1 MTGGVVFVTMA
12 QVHQI
17 LQEPSLVED
26 CMAGA
31 ALITV
36 SEWMVGRVVNAHYHL
51 HVWDYSQERF
61 NVQGQICAKYAAL
74 WFLLSA
80 PAMKLANKTNQLL
93 RLS

>member
-1 MTGGVVFVTMA
+1 MTGGVVFVAMA
-12 QVHQI
+12 QVHRM
-17 LQEPSLVED
+17 LQEPSVMED

-51 HVWDYSQERF
+51 HVWDYSQEKF

-80 PAMKLANKTNQLL
+80 PAMQLANKAHQLL
-93 RLS
+93 HSS